1 MPQSGILLTWPHAHT
16 DWREDLTAVETTYL
30 EVARTITA
38 HEKLLI
44 VCHDDTHQAHVSHL
58 LHDAGIPPQ
67 TIRYAV
73 QPSNDTWARDY
84 GPITVRE
91 DNTVRLLD
99 FRFNGWGGKFDHDL
113 DDRITAGLIAQG
125 IFGTI
130 PAEHLELVLEG
141 GSIDSD
147 GAGTVL
153 TTATCLLNPGR
164 NPALSRDELDTLLRK
179 YLGAEHV
186 LWLQHGSLAG
196 DDTDSHIDMLA
207 RFCNPNTI
215 ACSVCTDPADENF
228 PSLFALR
235 NELSQLSCR
244 DGRPYQVIELPIPA
258 PIFDETCRRLPASY
272 VNFLIIN
279 GAVLV
284 PCYGDANDAIALARL
299 ADAFPERN
307 MVGIDCRPL
316 IRQNGSLHCITMQL
330 PAGVPI

>member
-1 MPQSGILLTWPHAHT
+1 MPQSGILLTWPHTHT

-44 VCHDDTHQAHVSHL
+44 VCRDSTHQAHVSQL
-58 LHDAGIPPQ
+58 LHDAGIHPQ
-67 TIRYAV
+67 PIRYAV

-84 GPITVRE
+84 GPITVLE
-91 DNTVRLLD
+91 DNTVHLLD
-99 FRFNGWGGKFDHDL
+99 FRFNGWGGKFDYDL

-125 IFGTI
+125 FFGTI

-164 NPALSRDELDTLLRK
+164 NPALSRDELDTLLSK
-179 YLGAEHV
+179 YLGAERV
-186 LWLQHGSLAG
+186 LWLQHGGLAG

-207 RFCNPNTI
+207 RFCDPNTI

-228 PSLFALR
+228 PPLFALR
-235 NELSQLSCR
+235 KELSQLSR
-244 DGRPYQVIELPIPA
+244 IDGRPYQVIELPIPA
-258 PIFDETCRRLPASY
+258 PIFDETGRRLPASY
-272 VNFLIIN
+272 ANFLIIN

-299 ADAFPERN
+299 ADVFPERN
-307 MVGIDCRPL
+307 IVSIDCRPL